1 MHHFDFTTS
10 AAYLIFVIFLHRTL
24 WNRWIRLIFT
34 SAQLNSWWTSFSQ
47 QQVNAYGIG
56 EQWRKSK
63 QNQIHVSHNNSPPAC
78 ERLWRKAGKSQSK
91 ANTYWRNLYYN
102 NSPPEPHVNAYG
114 EVNQLGGV
122 FVNGRPL
129 PNQIRWEYSTKKT
142 IKYLQCRLI
151 KSNNKRLRLK
161 GKFW

>member
-1 MHHFDFTTS
+1 MC
-10 AAYLIFVIFLHRTL
+10 
-24 WNRWIRLIFT
+24 
-34 SAQLNSWWTSFSQ
+34 
-47 QQVNAYGIG
+47 G
-56 EQWRKSK
+56 EQWRKAK
-63 QNQIHVSHNNSPPAC
+63 QNQIHLSHNS
-78 ERLWRKAGKSQSK
+78 
-91 ANTYWRNLYYN
+91 
-102 NSPPEPHVNAYG
+102 SPPEPHVNAYG